1 MPISF
6 EAPGPIGAIV
16 GVNRFGNGQEL
27 ADQYAAEMQAKNG
40 AAQQNAARMQQDRQA
55 ANAQMQQR
63 DQFSAQ
69 NAYSPRDQGQAQSQ
83 MALQQQHAQ
92 LQQQLQQED
101 FNHSDSVRL
110 SQLQQAKNDIL
121 QQQTDGQI
129 SIPERDQMLLQL
141 HTGERGISV
150 LNLRKQQTEEKYQQQ
165 HIQQVQQA
173 MDVQMKAEQRKT
185 ASDEESRDFQS
196 AKIKGQI
203 KEIPHEYKVK
213 ELADQIQRD
222 LPELSPD
229 QVRKEAEEQAV
240 KGGHFST
247 WFKNDKGVLMHAKD
261 VDAAKHGGMVGPDGE
276 PIASGT
282 RSKSGGGAAAVKE
295 FDTMKARTQANS
307 EAHKMATEGHIKPE
321 EIGSKSQELYDQ
333 FKKDH
338 SDHVAEGQDAKLGHK
353 PAPFDPANPGS
364 GTTQQRKAIVPL
376 QNVMSELSKRADLPI
391 ATQQQAS
398 KAIQTAQRLTAQYS
412 LPNGQLDP
420 NMPDHVRK
428 EFAKIDAFIKSIPAA
443 GSVRPDPASVIPA
456 NRHAAFEERVKSMG
470 GSVSE
475 GGQAPP
481 TGPPP
486 EEVGGTGPPPNR
498 SIRRDAADLKKKIA
512 GGAIDTARGAAQRIE
527 SYSGRQGKRAGE
539 NLRDAWDYLSG
550 Y

>member
-16 GVNRFGNGQEL
+16 GINRFGNGQGL

-40 AAQQNAARMQQDRQA
+40 AAQQNATRMQQDRQA

-63 DQFSAQ
+63 DQFVAQ

-92 LQQQLQQED
+92 LQSQLQQED

-121 QQQTDGQI
+121 QQETDHQI
-129 SIPERDQMLLQL
+129 SPVERDQMLLQL

-173 MDVQMKAEQRKT
+173 MDVQMKAEQRKV
-185 ASDEESRDFQS
+185 AADEDSRDFQS

-276 PIASGT
+276 PVASGT
-282 RSKSGGGAAAVKE
+282 RSKSGGGAAVAKE
-295 FDTMKARTQANS
+295 FDTMKARSQANS
-307 EAHKMATEGHIKPE
+307 EAHKMATEGHIGKD
-321 EIGSKSQELYDQ
+321 EIAAKSQEIYDQ

-338 SDHVAEGQDAKLGHK
+338 TDHLAEGQQGKLAHK
-353 PAPFDPANPGS
+353 AAPFDVNNPES
-364 GTTQQRKAIVPL
+364 GTPQQRKSLVPL
-376 QNVMSELSKRADLPI
+376 GKTQAEIANRHDLPD
-391 ATQQQAS
+391 ATRMQ
-398 KAIQTAQRLTAQYS
+398 AQRGLQTSIRLQAKYA
-412 LPNGQLDP
+412 LPNGQLAP
-420 NMPDHVRK
+420 ETPDHVVK
-428 EFAKIDAFIKSIPAA
+428 ELNRIDAFIKSIPAE

-456 NRHAAFEERVKSMG
+456 NRHAAFEERVKAMG

-481 TGPPP
+481 AGPPP

-498 SIRRDAADLKKKIA
+498 SLQRDAANLKKKIA